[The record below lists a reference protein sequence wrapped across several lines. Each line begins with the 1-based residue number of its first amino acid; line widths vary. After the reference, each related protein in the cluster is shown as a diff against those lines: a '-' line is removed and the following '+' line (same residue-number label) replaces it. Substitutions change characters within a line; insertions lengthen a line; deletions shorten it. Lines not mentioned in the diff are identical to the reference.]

1 MSTTTEYGEPV
12 IHEVDVTEA
21 ITALDLE
28 GEFDIAAVPVLDEA
42 VQKTVDAERHLIVNV
57 SDVTFIDSATV
68 NALFNADAA
77 ARDKGLEFVLQFG
90 THATVE
96 RVFSIIGVDSRL
108 RTAPTRAEAIELI
121 RRGSG

>member
-28 GEFDIAAVPVLDEA
+28 GEFDVAAVPVLDEH
-42 VQKTVDAERHLIVNV
+42 VQKAVDAERHLIVNV
-57 SDVTFIDSATV
+57 SGVTFIDSTTV
-68 NALFNADAA
+68 SALFNADAA
-77 ARDKGLEFVLQFG
+77 ARDRGLEFVLQFG
-90 THATVE
+90 THAAVE
-96 RVFSIIGVDSRL
+96 RVLSIIGVEKRL

-121 RRGSG
+121 VCGAA